1 MEGPYMT
8 LSHRWGRTSYKKLT
22 AGSLQQ
28 FKNRI
33 DISDL
38 PVSFKETMHIAR
50 LARVKYLWIDSLC
63 IQQDEDKKDWVI
75 EAQLMGKVYSHSFLN
90 VSATLANDDTRSL
103 FDQSNHPF
111 DPTLLNLPCT
121 KKVRVFKVGDPKVK
135 MKILQQRSRKVW
147 SVDHDVWQD
156 EIEQSPLQ
164 SRGWVFQERF
174 LSPRILH
181 FGERQLAWECHQI
194 SALEMFPMRVPPGL
208 IHGSRSDIADN
219 VLTAKVSTNAN
230 LLEFCRSWEQ
240 IVANYTRT
248 DLTFNKDKLVAF
260 SGVAKT
266 IEVARGDIYL
276 AGLGKSVF
284 ISQLAWTRARDDIVY
299 HLRELSLGR
308 APSWSWLS
316 VDGDVISPHPENIR
330 KHFANIAVFP
340 DPVSNGSSAITASG
354 SVLLRGLLLPINSVE
369 WDKDNLVSRFT
380 IGGFTL
386 QEGSDFS
393 ETHLDLEGTKDQ
405 VIQLVNYG
413 IALVPLFATDEHMQC
428 IAVACIKTIRGIP
441 MDFRR
446 VGACQVQYR
455 QFHVHQKSIQPEWE
469 EDPSTLF
476 FPGKPS
482 YNLIHPLA
490 RSLIRSIELNLAGKR
505 RLFKLW

>member
-1 MEGPYMT
+1 
-8 LSHRWGRTSYKKLT
+8 
-22 AGSLQQ
+22 
-28 FKNRI
+28 
-33 DISDL
+33 
-38 PVSFKETMHIAR
+38 
-50 LARVKYLWIDSLC
+50 
-63 IQQDEDKKDWVI
+63 
-75 EAQLMGKVYSHSFLN
+75 
-90 VSATLANDDTRSL
+90 LANDDTRSL

-194 SALEMFPMRVPPGL
+194 SALERFPMRVPPGL

-219 VLTAKVSTNAN
+219 VLTAKVPTNAN

-276 AGLGKSVF
+276 AGLWKSVF
-284 ISQLAWTRARDDIVY
+284 ISQLT
-299 HLRELSLGR
+299 
-308 APSWSWLS
+308 
-316 VDGDVISPHPENIR
+316 
-330 KHFANIAVFP
+330 
-340 DPVSNGSSAITASG
+340 
-354 SVLLRGLLLPINSVE
+354 
-369 WDKDNLVSRFT
+369 
-380 IGGFTL
+380 
-386 QEGSDFS
+386 
-393 ETHLDLEGTKDQ
+393 
-405 VIQLVNYG
+405 
-413 IALVPLFATDEHMQC
+413 
-428 IAVACIKTIRGIP
+428 
-441 MDFRR
+441 
-446 VGACQVQYR
+446 
-455 QFHVHQKSIQPEWE
+455 
-469 EDPSTLF
+469 
-476 FPGKPS
+476 
-482 YNLIHPLA
+482 
-490 RSLIRSIELNLAGKR
+490 
-505 RLFKLW
+505 